1 MNDFESLE
9 SHQPEDGL
17 QETPMSPEVAEH
29 VQQQSRDA
37 GKLGDRI
44 FTNRHGIELP
54 SKPSLKDRLEADRV
68 LREEDSQE
76 DK

>member
-9 SHQPEDGL
+9 GQQPEDGL

-44 FTNRHGIELP
+44 FISRHGIELP
-54 SKPSLKDRLEADRV
+54 SKPSLKNRLEADRV

-76 DK
+76 NK